1 MNTMNWKLHICPHCG
16 EGFFLLKKTE
26 GMPEAFEDAELP
38 EDGVI
43 PCPYCK
49 EEMKL
54 EGEE

>member
-1 MNTMNWKLHICPHCG
+1 MNANWKLHICPHCG
-16 EGFFLLKKTE
+16 EGFFLLKKADGT
-26 GMPEAFEDAELP
+26 PETFEDAELP

-49 EEMKL
+49 EEMRL